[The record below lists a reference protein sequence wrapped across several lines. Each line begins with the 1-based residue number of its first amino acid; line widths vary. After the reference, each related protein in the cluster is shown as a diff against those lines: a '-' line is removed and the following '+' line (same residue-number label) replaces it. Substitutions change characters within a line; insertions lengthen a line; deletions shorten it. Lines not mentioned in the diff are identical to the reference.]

1 MIKLTRTLYNGRSCK
16 ERPLFIKKEGILS
29 ITKIINYNREFTEIT
44 LINNEK
50 YLVKEDPE
58 DISKLITSSIL
69 DIK

>member
-1 MIKLTRTLYNGRSCK
+1 MIKLTRTLYNGRSYK